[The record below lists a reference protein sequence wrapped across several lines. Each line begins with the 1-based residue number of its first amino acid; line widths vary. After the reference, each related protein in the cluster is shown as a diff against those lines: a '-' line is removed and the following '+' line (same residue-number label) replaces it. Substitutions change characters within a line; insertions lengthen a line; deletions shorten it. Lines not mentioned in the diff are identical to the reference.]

1 MNLPVAEAV
10 VAPTITVS
18 LALTAAAGGEGGAT
32 AAATASMPAI
42 ANKAQT
48 VVAIFAIR
56 NVSSFQSLGSG

>member
-10 VAPTITVS
+10 VAPTT
-18 LALTAAAGGEGGAT
+18 LTAAAGGEGGAK
-32 AAATASMPAI
+32 AAATASMPARV
-42 ANKAQT
+42 NKAQT